1 MKAVRFHQYGD
12 ASELR
17 YETVPDPEPVG
28 DEVLI
33 RVRACG
39 VNHID
44 VMVRSGELRLPGQ
57 QSLPHILGMEVA
69 GEVVMVGPQVKA
81 FRPGDRVLAAVV
93 TCGRCRFCRA
103 GWEQL
108 CDDRRMLGTQL
119 PGGYAEQVTI
129 SERGVL
135 PIPPGL
141 SFEAAAASRTS
152 FGTAW
157 HLLITRGRL
166 QAGET
171 VLINS
176 ASSGVGSAG
185 LQIAKLAGAFVIATT
200 SSAEKAERLRELG
213 ADVVINYRAEDVTAA
228 VSRVTGGRGV
238 DFVFDMVGG
247 ETLTRSL
254 SLLTKR
260 GRLATCGAVSERRAT
275 VDLISVFFREIEIIG
290 STGSTMQEVERVLQ
304 LVNEGKL
311 KPIIDRLL
319 PLSQAAEAH
328 RLMEQ
333 GRLLGKIVLV
343 PDRLLEESPA
353 STRASSVRR

>member
-1 MKAVRFHQYGD
+1 MKAVRFHQYGE
-12 ASELR
+12 AGELR
-17 YETVPDPEPVG
+17 YETVPDPEPLG

-44 VMVRSGELRLPGQ
+44 VMLRSGELRLPGQ
-57 QSLPHILGMEVA
+57 QPLPHILGMEVA
-69 GEVVMVGPQVKA
+69 GEVIAAGPEVRQ
-81 FRPGDRVLAAVV
+81 FRSGDRVLAAVV

-119 PGGYAEQVTI
+119 PGGYAEQVKI

-152 FGTAW
+152 FATAW

-166 QAGET
+166 QAGEV

-185 LQIAKLAGAFVIATT
+185 VQIAKLAGATVIATT
-200 SSAEKAERLRELG
+200 STAEKAERLSQLG
-213 ADVVINYRAEDVTAA
+213 ADIVVNYRLQDVAEIVRRATE
-228 VSRVTGGRGV
+228 GRGI

-254 SLLTKR
+254 ELLTKR
-260 GRLATCGAVSERRAT
+260 GRLALCGAVSERRAT
-275 VDLISVFFREIEIIG
+275 VDLISLFFREIEIIG
-290 STGSTMQEVERVLQ
+290 STGSTLQEVERVLQ
-304 LVNEGKL
+304 LVNQGKL
-311 KPIIDRLL
+311 RPIIDRLL

-333 GRLLGKIVLV
+333 GKLFGKLVLV
-343 PDRLLEESPA
+343 PDALLEQSPT
-353 STRASSVRR
+353 STGASSMRR